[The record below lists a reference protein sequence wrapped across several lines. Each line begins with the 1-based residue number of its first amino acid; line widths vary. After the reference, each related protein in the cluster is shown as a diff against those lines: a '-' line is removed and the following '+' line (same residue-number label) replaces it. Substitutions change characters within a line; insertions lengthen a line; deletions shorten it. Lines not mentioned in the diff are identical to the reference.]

1 LPKSIR
7 QLHIWYYSLRKKVEI
22 HLLFFLVKTP
32 VVYAI
37 KNLFVTT
44 DIKHWSMIISL
55 VVTGMIKLLLTTF
68 RFENGTEE

>member
-1 LPKSIR
+1 
-7 QLHIWYYSLRKKVEI
+7 
-22 HLLFFLVKTP
+22 VKTP